1 VQEFWSLKASEPKA
15 TFTFWEGIEMSS
27 EPIERRVSYLGDR
40 LKGSR
45 CLICGKEYFEL
56 RNYCGECGRKSIGK
70 MVVTDLFYEKGKLEV
85 CTFINKPTNKFTKLG
100 NYVYGV
106 ISFHEGKIRVPGR
119 LTDHLTKCDEEIDF
133 SALEGRDVVPRF
145 RRRYSV
151 GKREVIPTIS
161 LAFTF
166 ADEYYPHQPYRTA
179 RPKKEYDSPGIVGY
193 GVYISRFRI
202 REGKIE
208 RSVPFI
214 DEDSISAAI
223 EAGKLALI
231 HSGIDSSLVGKI
243 YVGSES
249 NPYAVKPIA
258 SKVAQVLKLGE
269 EDGDVQGVDA
279 VDTEFACKAATSMFK
294 DAVSLVNYPKANIKY
309 GMVIGT
315 DNSQAAPRDCPGGE
329 LDFFVGYGAAA
340 FVFGKNDVIAEIEG
354 WYSCTS
360 DTPDF
365 WRRDG
370 ESHPMHG
377 GRFTGD
383 PAYFKHVRKSAQ
395 NLMARLNLQIGDID
409 YFVAHQPNVQF
420 PIKIA
425 RELGFKEEQYLP
437 SLQVA
442 KFGNTYSGA
451 SPVGL
456 AAVLDI
462 AKPNDRI
469 LVASYGSGAGSDAYS
484 LITTSQV
491 LDKRQNQKL
500 TVKYQAE
507 SPFLHYVDYTT
518 YRRLKLGM

>member
-1 VQEFWSLKASEPKA
+1 
-15 TFTFWEGIEMSS
+15 MSS

-40 LKGSR
+40 LRGNR
-45 CLICGKEYFEL
+45 CLLCGKEYFEI
-56 RNYCGECGRKSIGK
+56 RDYCGNCGRKSYGK
-70 MVVTDLFYEKGKLEV
+70 MEENDLFYESGKLEV
-85 CTFINKPTNKFTKLG
+85 CTLINEPTNKFSKLG
-100 NYVYGV
+100 NYIYGIV
-106 ISFHEGKIRVPGR
+106 SFHNGRIRVPGR
-119 LTDHLTKCDEEIDF
+119 LTDRTPKCNENVDF
-133 SALEGRDVVPRF
+133 STLEGRTVVPRF

-151 GKREVIPTIS
+151 DRSDVVPTIS

-166 ADEYYPHQPYRTA
+166 ADEYYPHQEYKVA

-193 GVYISRFRI
+193 GVYASKFRI
-202 REGKIE
+202 KEGNIE

-214 DEDSISAAI
+214 DEDSITAAV

-231 HSGIDSSLVGKI
+231 HARVGSNHIGKI

-269 EDGDVQGVDA
+269 EDEDVQGVDA

-294 DAVSLVNYPKANIKY
+294 DAASLVNYPKSNIEY
-309 GMVIGT
+309 AMVTGT
-315 DNSQAAPRDCPGGE
+315 DNAQAAPRDCAGGE
-329 LDFFVGYGAAA
+329 LDTFVGYGAAS
-340 FVFGKNDVIAEIEG
+340 FIFGKCDVIAEVEG

-370 ESHPMHG
+370 EPYPMHG

-383 PAYFKHVRKSAQ
+383 PAYFKHIRKSAKK
-395 NLMARLNLQIGDID
+395 LMEQLNLQVPDID

-420 PIKIA
+420 PVRIA
-425 RELGFKEEQYLP
+425 KELGFKEEQYLP
-437 SLQVA
+437 MLQVA

-456 AAVLDI
+456 AAVLDV
-462 AKPNDRI
+462 AKPDERI
-469 LVASYGSGAGSDAYS
+469 LIASYGSGAGSDAYS
-484 LITTSQV
+484 LRVTSQI
-491 LDKRQNQKL
+491 LEKRQNQKL
-500 TVKYQAE
+500 TVRYQAE
-507 SPFLHYVDYTT
+507 NPFAEYVDYTT
-518 YRRLKLGM
+518 YRRMKVGM

>member
-1 VQEFWSLKASEPKA
+1 
-15 TFTFWEGIEMSS
+15 MSS

-40 LKGSR
+40 LRATR
-45 CLICGKEYFEL
+45 CRTCGKEYFEI
-56 RNYCGECGRKSIGK
+56 RDYCGNCGRKSFGK
-70 MVVTDLFYEKGKLEV
+70 MVDSDLFYEKGKLEV
-85 CTFINKPTNKFTKLG
+85 CTLVNEPTNKFTKLSR
-100 NYVYGV
+100 YLYGIV
-106 ISFHEGKIRVPGR
+106 SFHNEKIRVPGR
-119 LTDHLTKCDEEIDF
+119 LTDQMIGCDDEIDF
-133 SALEGRDVVPRF
+133 ADVEGRAVVPRF

-151 GKREVIPTIS
+151 DKTDVIPTIS
-161 LAFTF
+161 LAFTL
-166 ADEYYPHQPYRTA
+166 ADEYYPHQEHHIAKPE
-179 RPKKEYDSPGIVGY
+179 KEYETPGIVGY
-193 GVYISRFRI
+193 GVYTSRFRI
-202 REGKIE
+202 KEGNIE

-214 DEDSISAAI
+214 DEDSITGAV
-223 EAGKLALI
+223 EAGKLALV
-231 HSGIDSSLVGKI
+231 HSEVNNALIGKI

-249 NPYAVKPIA
+249 NPYSVKPIA

-269 EDGDVQGVDA
+269 EDEDVQGVDA
-279 VDTEFACKAATSMFK
+279 IDTEFACKAASSMFK
-294 DAVSLVNYPKANIKY
+294 DAAALVDYPKSNVQYA
-309 GMVIGT
+309 MVIGT

-329 LDFFVGYGAAA
+329 LDLFVGYGAAA
-340 FVFGKNDVIAEIEG
+340 FIFGKYDVIAEIEG

-370 ESHPMHG
+370 EPHPMHG

-383 PAYFKHVRKSAQ
+383 PAYFKHVRKAAKT
-395 NLMARLNLQIGDID
+395 LMERLKLKVEDVN

-420 PIKIA
+420 PVRIA
-425 RELGFKEEQYLP
+425 KELGFKEEQYTP
-437 SLQVA
+437 MLQVA

-462 AKPNDRI
+462 AKPGERI

-484 LITTSQV
+484 FVTTNQV
-491 LDKRQNQKL
+491 LDKRKNQKL

-507 SPFLHYVDYTT
+507 NSFLKYVDYTT

>member
-1 VQEFWSLKASEPKA
+1 MK
-15 TFTFWEGIEMSS
+15 MSS

-40 LKGSR
+40 LRCNR
-45 CLICGKEYFEL
+45 CLICGKEYFEI
-56 RNYCGECGRKSIGK
+56 RDYCGNCGRKSFGK
-70 MVVTDLFYEKGKLEV
+70 MVNTDLFYEKGKLEL
-85 CTFINKPTNKFTKLG
+85 CTLINEPTNKFTKLG
-100 NYVYGV
+100 SYVYGTV
-106 ISFHEGKIRVPGR
+106 SFHDCRIRVPGR
-119 LTDHLTKCDEEIDF
+119 LTDRTGVCNEEVDF
-133 SALEGRDVVPRF
+133 SSLEGRDVVPRF

-151 GKREVIPTIS
+151 DKCDVIPTIS

-166 ADEYYPHQPYRTA
+166 ADEYYPHQEYKIIK
-179 RPKKEYDSPGIVGY
+179 PKKEYDLPGIVGY
-193 GVYISRFRI
+193 GVYTSRFRI
-202 REGKIE
+202 KEGSIE

-214 DEDSISAAI
+214 DEDSITAAV

-231 HSGIDSSLVGKI
+231 HSGIDNSHVGKI

-269 EDGDVQGVDA
+269 ENEDVQGVDA

-294 DAVSLVNYPKANIKY
+294 DAASLVNYPKSNIKY
-309 GMVIGT
+309 AMVIGT

-329 LDFFVGYGAAA
+329 LDLFVGYGAAA
-340 FVFGKNDVIAEIEG
+340 FIFGKQDVIAEIEG

-370 ESHPMHG
+370 EPHPMHG

-383 PAYFKHVRKSAQ
+383 PAYFKHIRMSSKK
-395 NLMARLNLQIGDID
+395 LMERLNLQIGDVD

-420 PIKIA
+420 PVRIA
-425 RELGFKEEQYLP
+425 KELGFKEEQYVP
-437 SLQVA
+437 MLQVA

-462 AKPNDRI
+462 AKPDDRI

-484 LITTSQV
+484 LITTSQL
-491 LDKRQNQKL
+491 LDKRHRQKM
-500 TVKYQAE
+500 TIAYQAQN
-507 SPFLHYVDYTT
+507 PFLEHVDYTT